1 MLSRYLHAWIEFLM
15 LHLSFHLHQMGSVSS
30 LGMVLRVQCDN
41 ACQLLSKKSVNIIDG
56 DDEKEELRW
65 GGR

>member
-1 MLSRYLHAWIEFLM
+1 
-15 LHLSFHLHQMGSVSS
+15 MGSVSS